1 MQETYFV
8 WSFVSEI
15 YMVKKRE
22 MKSLII
28 FLASVHG
35 SLAVGKASLLK

>member
-22 MKSLII
+22 MKSP
-28 FLASVHG
+28 ASVHG

>member
-15 YMVKKRE
+15 YGKETGDEVTHY
-22 MKSLII
+22 

>member
-1 MQETYFV
+1 METAHVVQKSWKYHMQEIYFV

-28 FLASVHG
+28 F
-35 SLAVGKASLLK
+35 

>member
-28 FLASVHG
+28 FYPVSMDR
-35 SLAVGKASLLK
+35 LLLEKQVC